1 MVGEISD
8 VTSDVLGKK
17 FLSRL
22 HGLTIVRKVPGQE
35 EEHEFYRY
43 LWNSELIRLYNHD
56 E

>member
-8 VTSDVLGKK
+8 ATSDVLGKK